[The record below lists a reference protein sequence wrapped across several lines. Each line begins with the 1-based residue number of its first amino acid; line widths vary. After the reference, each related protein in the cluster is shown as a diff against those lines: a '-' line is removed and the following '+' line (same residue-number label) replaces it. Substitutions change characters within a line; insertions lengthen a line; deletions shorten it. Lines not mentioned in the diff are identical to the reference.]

1 MLDPDTAALLN
12 QLGYDAGF
20 IESLLSSAIW
30 LTVVAL
36 VTAVPTGIIAERKGR
51 SRTLWFL
58 LALSIPLLP
67 LLLVWLLPKLP
78 EKTK

>member
-1 MLDPDTAALLN
+1 
-12 QLGYDAGF
+12 
-20 IESLLSSAIW
+20 
-30 LTVVAL
+30 VAL